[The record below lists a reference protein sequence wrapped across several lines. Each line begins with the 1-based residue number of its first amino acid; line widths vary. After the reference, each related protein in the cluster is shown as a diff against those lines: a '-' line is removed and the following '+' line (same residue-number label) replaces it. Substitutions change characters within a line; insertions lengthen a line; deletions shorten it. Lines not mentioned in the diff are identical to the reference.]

1 MHRWMDGTAHRL
13 TDLTDH
19 LFPPSFH
26 HHHHHHHR
34 ELPLRFPPPHDRQE
48 PPPPTRP
55 PGTPPTICSCLPPKT
70 PHTGVG
76 GGGWPPSSHTPPH
89 PHLTDTHPTAT
100 SRSKKPLPPVSPPTK
115 PPTTQDIL
123 YGSSQAGGERL
134 SFRRLSALLAYAM
147 DIQTQ
152 QQTPGASDNAVQA
165 LFVDFDRLPSTGLR
179 LNETLAFLLSDNA
192 SPLRALLV
200 SEVTNASDLVLRQ
213 QMRRAAQR
221 LPRPPLLPYPA
232 ALVDSL
238 APPLSIEEDVFLG
251 SLTELGYTLLGLDAT
266 TSTSP
271 SPLPR
276 PDQVLAWLTQQS
288 SSTVEDALDVAKLL
302 QPGSATGQQMGSFA
316 AEIARGLA
324 DKARPRINQAVALGP
339 AGLLGGRGAEINKK

>member
-1 MHRWMDGTAHRL
+1 M
-13 TDLTDH
+13 
-19 LFPPSFH
+19 
-26 HHHHHHHR
+26 
-34 ELPLRFPPPHDRQE
+34 
-48 PPPPTRP
+48 
-55 PGTPPTICSCLPPKT
+55 
-70 PHTGVG
+70 
-76 GGGWPPSSHTPPH
+76 
-89 PHLTDTHPTAT
+89 
-100 SRSKKPLPPVSPPTK
+100 
-115 PPTTQDIL
+115 
-123 YGSSQAGGERL
+123 
-134 SFRRLSALLAYAM
+134 
-147 DIQTQ
+147 
-152 QQTPGASDNAVQA
+152 QA